1 MTKLNL
7 KLIKEIISDA
17 SKNYDIDINYYI
29 KNKLE
34 DLFDKNGEML
44 EGYNNE
50 QIIKEIRE
58 ILEDYDFIDSVCR
71 EEVNYYLSAMDYLR
85 ENDPSLRESLELAEE
100 YGFFNKDA
108 KLRLNSEILASLL
121 KTNNNKINYEEIKI
135 KIFEELNSYLERF
148 DRYEKEM
155 KETDRKYSEML
166 KNGDLIDDDL
176 PF

>member
-100 YGFFNKDA
+100 YGFFDKNTKT
-108 KLRLNSEILASLL
+108 RLNSEILASLL
-121 KTNNNKINYEEIKI
+121 KTKNNQINYEEIKI
-135 KIFEELNSYLERF
+135 KIFEELNS
-148 DRYEKEM
+148 
-155 KETDRKYSEML
+155 L
-166 KNGDLIDDDL
+166 KK
-176 PF
+176 